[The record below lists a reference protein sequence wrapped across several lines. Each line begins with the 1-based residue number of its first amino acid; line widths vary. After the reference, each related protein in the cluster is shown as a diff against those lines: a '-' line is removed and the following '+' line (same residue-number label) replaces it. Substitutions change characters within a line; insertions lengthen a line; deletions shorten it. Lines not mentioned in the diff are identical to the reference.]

1 MWRRLSLG
9 RRVYSLL
16 VALVFVAAA
25 GGATMLI
32 YIGRMDR
39 LLTAIIDDDTAAF
52 EAAQAL
58 ENALINQRGFVT
70 YYFLDGDPE
79 WLRRL
84 GEYRQLFRDRLRQAQ
99 SLAGDDAKR
108 DALGR
113 IGDEYDRYIEAK
125 DRVIQ
130 LYAEGLREEGA
141 QRHWGVRQHFFHVLD
156 LCEAYKKLNKDRMV
170 RAKKISQEEARRLR
184 VAAVLAIALN
194 LLTGGTLAL
203 VLARNILG
211 PMRRLARETGREG
224 DDRPREDEMAA
235 LTRGVRGL
243 IENRDQARSELERSR
258 EHLLQTEKMAMVGKL
273 AAGMA
278 HSIRNP
284 FTSIQMRLFSLGR
297 SLDLTETQKEDF
309 EVIAHEIRH
318 VDTIVGNFLEFS
330 RPPKLR
336 MQRIGPSVVVDMA
349 LQLLEQ
355 RLRSYDVEVRL
366 VRGRPLPE
374 VEGDPEQLKEV
385 LVNLIVN
392 ACEAMERKR
401 GGTVA
406 IGERLE
412 IVPRMGR
419 VAVIRVTDN
428 GPGISP
434 DLTEKIFQ
442 PFFTT
447 REEGTGLGLS
457 IARRIV
463 TEHRGALDVE
473 SREGEGATFVVALP
487 VAT

>member
-1 MWRRLSLG
+1 
-9 RRVYSLL
+9 
-16 VALVFVAAA
+16 
-25 GGATMLI
+25 
-32 YIGRMDR
+32 
-39 LLTAIIDDDTAAF
+39 
-52 EAAQAL
+52 
-58 ENALINQRGFVT
+58 
-70 YYFLDGDPE
+70 
-79 WLRRL
+79 
-84 GEYRQLFRDRLRQAQ
+84 
-99 SLAGDDAKR
+99 
-108 DALGR
+108 
-113 IGDEYDRYIEAK
+113 
-125 DRVIQ
+125 
-130 LYAEGLREEGA
+130 
-141 QRHWGVRQHFFHVLD
+141 
-156 LCEAYKKLNKDRMV
+156 
-170 RAKKISQEEARRLR
+170 
-184 VAAVLAIALN
+184 
-194 LLTGGTLAL
+194 
-203 VLARNILG
+203 
-211 PMRRLARETGREG
+211 
-224 DDRPREDEMAA
+224 MAA